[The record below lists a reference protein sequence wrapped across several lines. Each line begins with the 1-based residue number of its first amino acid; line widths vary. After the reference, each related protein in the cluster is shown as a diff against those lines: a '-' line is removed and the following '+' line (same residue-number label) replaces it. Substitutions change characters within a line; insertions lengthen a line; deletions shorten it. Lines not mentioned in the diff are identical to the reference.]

1 MKKLC
6 FIFALILAAAACHSS
21 SVEWGVASFWPT
33 FDKLYGLGVQVPA
46 YGASADAD
54 IAVTTSPTQAI
65 LKNNLEYYTIG
76 YGIVLLQVDYNTLI
90 DQDLLLNSSDPFF
103 STYPPYPAPQ
113 IRISETDVIIPLYET
128 VYLAFAWGGLGSD
141 LCGWV
146 ALTYDDTGVH
156 LVGSAM
162 DMTRQGIY
170 AGTGITV
177 PEPSIALLALS
188 GLSLLL
194 LRRRCRK

>member
-6 FIFALILAAAACHSS
+6 FIFALILSAAACHSS
-21 SVEWGVASFWPT
+21 SVEWGVADFGLIYI
-33 FDKLYGLGVQVPA
+33 DDLYGLGIREPT
-46 YGASADAD
+46 YGAGTGTD
-54 IAVTTSPTQAI
+54 IKVTTSPTQAI
-65 LKNNLEYYTIG
+65 LKNNLKYYTIG
-76 YGIVLLQVDYNTLI
+76 YGIVLLQVGYNTLI

-103 STYPPYPAPQ
+103 STYGSSGE
-113 IRISETDVIIPLYET
+113 RISQTDVKISLYET

-156 LVGSAM
+156 LVDSAM

-177 PEPSIALLALS
+177 PEPSAVLLALS

>member
-1 MKKLC
+1 MM
-6 FIFALILAAAACHSS
+6 CHGNA
-21 SVEWGVASFWPT
+21 VEWGVAVFGYKGISPGIYGFGVILPT
-33 FDKLYGLGVQVPA
+33 N
-46 YGASADAD
+46 GAGTDLE
-54 IAVTTSPTQAI
+54 IKVTTTPWETT
-65 LKNNLEYYTIG
+65 LKNTLESYTLG

-103 STYPPYPAPQ
+103 NTYGSSGE
-113 IRISETDVIIPLYET
+113 RISQTDVKISLYET

-156 LVGSAM
+156 LVDSAM

-177 PEPSIALLALS
+177 PESSTALLALS
-188 GLSLLL
+188 GLAVLC
-194 LRRRCRK
+194 LRRRKRQEG